1 LKKERKGEWNSR
13 LHRQNPP
20 TRVEERKKIGR
31 IEFAPTQ
38 TKPADAGLKKERK
51 GEWNSRLH
59 RQNPPTRVE
68 ERKKTGRME
77 LGCFLYTF

>member
-1 LKKERKGEWNSR
+1 M
-13 LHRQNPP
+13 
-20 TRVEERKKIGR
+20 
-31 IEFAPTQ
+31 EFAPTQ
-38 TKPADAGLKKERK
+38 TKPADAGLKKERKPGEWNSHLHRQNPPTRVEERK